1 MEIKDFSEKFAGCLN
16 TVPSSGINATTQ
28 FKKLE
33 DWSSIMA
40 LIVIAMI
47 DSEYGKTLTADDIR
61 SSETIED
68 LFTIIRSK

>member
-1 MEIKDFSEKFAGCLN
+1 MEITEFSEKFAACLN
-16 TVPSSGINATTQ
+16 TVPASGIDASTQ

-47 DSEYGKTLTADDIR
+47 DTEYGKTLTAEDIR
-61 SSETIED
+61 SSETIQD
-68 LFTIIRSK
+68 LYATIQSK

>member
-1 MEIKDFSEKFAGCLN
+1 MEIKEFSEKFATCLN
-16 TVPSSGINATTQ
+16 TVPDGGVSAATQ

-47 DSEYGKTLTADDIR
+47 DSEYGKTLTAEDIR
-61 SSETIED
+61 SSETIQD
-68 LFTIIRSK
+68 LYAIIRSK